1 MKKYFFV
8 LSFFAILAA
17 VACNTSSKASTTQ
30 TVAAQSQPVAAPTAI
45 VADTMAASMPAK
57 KAFSKKAM
65 NMQRAEMA
73 LPEKTAPGTPAKN

>member
-45 VADTMAASMPAK
+45 V
-57 KAFSKKAM
+57 
-65 NMQRAEMA
+65 EMA
-73 LPEKTAPGTPAKN
+73 PLQKTAPGTPAKN

>member
-8 LSFFAILAA
+8 FSFCAILAA
-17 VACNTSSKASTTQ
+17 VACDTSSKASTTQ
-30 TVAAQSQPVAAPTAI
+30 TVAAQSQPVAAPTPI

-65 NMQRAEMA
+65 NMQRVEMA
-73 LPEKTAPGTPAKN
+73 PLQKTAAGVPAKN